1 MANIGKFRIESA
13 GQSDIGRRNATNQD
27 ALLLLERHG
36 VFCVADGVGSGEH
49 SEEASRA
56 VVRELES
63 AFTALPTPGTVTVAR
78 DPESVARLALNR
90 ASAWINERA
99 WEPDNAGMASTAI
112 ILVFRPAA
120 PERAFTLHAGDSRC
134 YRWREGILT
143 LLTRDHSGAE
153 LLGIREGQFVPPG
166 FRNLI
171 TRAVGSHP
179 RITLERT
186 AIEVQEGD
194 LYLLCSDGLNR
205 MLPDSQIADILK
217 AAQHLS
223 LQQRVDKLIQKA
235 NSAGGHDNIT
245 TILVSVNESKAGFAR
260 NPEISKTSVL

>member
-1 MANIGKFRIESA
+1 MAHIGKFHIESA
-13 GQSDIGRRNATNQD
+13 GQSDIGRRHATNQD
-27 ALLLLERHG
+27 ALLMLERPG
-36 VFCVADGVGSGEH
+36 VFCVADGVGSGER

-63 AFTALPTPGTVTVAR
+63 AFTAPAAPGTATDTR
-78 DPESVARLALNR
+78 DPESLARLALNR

-112 ILVFRPAA
+112 LLVFRPSA

-134 YRWREGILT
+134 YRWRGDSLT

-153 LLGIREGQFVPPG
+153 LLGIRDGEFVPHR

-186 AIEVQEGD
+186 AIDVRSGD

-205 MLPDSQIADILK
+205 MLTDAQIADILK
-217 AAQHLS
+217 AAQHLP
-223 LQQRVDKLIQKA
+223 LQQRVDQLIQSA
-235 NSAGGHDNIT
+235 NTAGGHDNIT
-245 TILVSVNESKAGFAR
+245 IILVSVNEAHPS
-260 NPEISKTSVL
+260 